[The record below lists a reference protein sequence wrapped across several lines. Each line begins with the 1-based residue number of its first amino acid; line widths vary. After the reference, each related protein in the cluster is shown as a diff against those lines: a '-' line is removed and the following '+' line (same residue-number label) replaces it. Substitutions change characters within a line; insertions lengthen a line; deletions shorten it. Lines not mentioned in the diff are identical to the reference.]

1 MWQGGLAAGKPS
13 VPWYQIHVRGI
24 PGWRA
29 CRRPQ
34 ARPPR
39 FVQGNKGERSLGP
52 ATGEGRHATPHVSAA
67 STFDADH
74 HPDASTRHPHTPFAW
89 GNASV
94 VGRSCRRLA
103 WAPKGRVVLR
113 QDQMSAECDPGWH
126 CTEACPPHERAAQGF
141 RCWATWSINRTLT
154 LPGHEEGAKEAFEGP
169 GFRRHAQSGVVPW
182 TERTRRF

>member
-39 FVQGNKGERSLGP
+39 FVQGDNGERSLGP
-52 ATGEGRHATPHVSAA
+52 RHAPPHVSA
-67 STFDADH
+67 
-74 HPDASTRHPHTPFAW
+74 R
-89 GNASV
+89 
-94 VGRSCRRLA
+94 RRLSTPITILTHPRA
-103 WAPKGRVVLR
+103 IRTRRSRGAMPVSSDALAEDWPGPRKERVVLR